1 MAATITARDAHQQF
15 IGHRFYRYRGCA
27 PDPDQPTQAA
37 GDPDLP
43 WRAWEAPD
51 VDGGEDQAA
60 RLRREAAA
68 KAVCAR
74 CPVQQAC
81 LTYGTSTNDEGRI
94 AVEHG
99 IFGGATML
107 ERHRMFIRQRQA
119 TLDEEQAAAAD
130 RRLRTAQ
137 KLAVLRAL
145 AAHTDPYEVAAAAGV
160 DVRTANWQRSA
171 CCTLLG
177 LDKLVA
183 TRGQLLAAAQER
195 GLLDGVTI
203 ASGGED
209 VPAVPP
215 PGTTPV
221 AATSPATAPVAA
233 VPAPPQTAV
242 PRHTPS
248 AAAPARDETPPAR
261 GRRIPA
267 PHRGR
272 FHAIRGQLSLDQAL
286 TEHRHLRLVPNRPR
300 ILGAAA

>member
-1 MAATITARDAHQQF
+1 MAATITAREAHEAF
-15 IGHRFYRYRGCA
+15 EGHRYFRYRGCA

-43 WRAWEAPD
+43 ITAWEAPD
-51 VDGGEDQAA
+51 VDGGEEQRD
-60 RLRREAAA
+60 RLHREAAA

-74 CPVQQAC
+74 CPVQQVC

-119 TLDEEQAAAAD
+119 SLDEEQAAAAD
-130 RRLRTAQ
+130 RRLRTEQ

-145 AAHTDPYEVAAAAGV
+145 AVHTDPYEVAQAAGV

-171 CCTLLG
+171 ITTLLG

-183 TRGQLLAAAQER
+183 TRGELLAAAAQR

-203 ASGGED
+203 AAGDQD

-215 PGTTPV
+215 PGTTPIADTTTVPAV
-221 AATSPATAPVAA
+221 AAA
-233 VPAPPQTAV
+233 VPAPRQ
-242 PRHTPS
+242 TPS
-248 AAAPARDETPPAR
+248 VAAPDRVEMPLAR

-267 PHRGR
+267 PHRAR
-272 FHAIRGQLSLDQAL
+272 FHAIDGQLSLDQAL
-286 TEHRHLRLVPNRPR
+286 LEHRHLRLVPTHPSL
-300 ILGAAA
+300 LGAAA

>member
-1 MAATITARDAHQQF
+1 MAATTTAGEAHQQF
-15 IGHRFYRYRGCA
+15 TGHRFYRYRGCA

-37 GDPDLP
+37 GDPNLS

-68 KAVCAR
+68 KAVCRR

-81 LTYGTSTNDEGRI
+81 LTYGTSTNPEGRI

-99 IFGGATML
+99 ILGGATML

-145 AAHTDPYEVAAAAGV
+145 AAHTDPYEVARAAGV

-177 LDKLVA
+177 LDKLKA
-183 TRGQLLAAAQER
+183 TRSELLAAARDR
-195 GLLDGVTI
+195 GLLTDVTI
-203 ASGGED
+203 APGDKD

-215 PGTTPV
+215 PGTTPI
-221 AATSPATAPVAA
+221 AAIGPATAAA
-233 VPAPPQTAV
+233 VPAPRQ
-242 PRHTPS
+242 
-248 AAAPARDETPPAR
+248 APTGTDPAHDDVPPAR
-261 GRRIPA
+261 GPRIPA

-272 FHAIRGQLSLDQAL
+272 FHAIDGQLSLDQAL
-286 TEHRHLRLVPNRPR
+286 LEHRHLRLVPTHPSL
-300 ILGAAA
+300 LGAAA